1 MNATD
6 PEAVVTHRALTPI
19 IQDSTPA
26 LVAERLREAVAS
38 GVFAPGQQMVESTLA
53 RELGVSR
60 GPLREA
66 MQRLTQ
72 EGLLVGHRNR
82 GLFVMDLDDAA
93 VRDIYLARQAIE
105 RTAAAHI
112 IDVARAG
119 EAAALL
125 DVVGRMRT
133 AAAAADVRDLTALD
147 MAFHAQLVALANSPR
162 LSLMHGTLLT
172 QMRLCLVRMQSTYD
186 AAEQRVAE
194 HENLARAIVMGD
206 RPLTDRLLI
215 EHMEDGVT
223 RVLRTLHIRD

>member
-1 MNATD
+1 MEATD
-6 PEAVVTHRALTPI
+6 PQAAVTHRALSPI
-19 IQDSTPA
+19 IQDSTSA
-26 LVAERLREAVAS
+26 LVADRLREAVAS
-38 GVFAPGQQMVESTLA
+38 GIFAPGQQMVESTLA

-105 RTAAAHI
+105 RTAASHLIDAGRAHE
-112 IDVARAG
+112 ARV
-119 EAAALL
+119 LL
-125 DVVGRMRT
+125 DIVEEMRI
-133 AAAAADVRDLTALD
+133 AAPSDARDLPNLD
-147 MAFHAQLVALANSPR
+147 MRFHQQLVALADSPR

-186 AAEQRVAE
+186 HKHQRVAE
-194 HENLARAIVMGD
+194 HEDLARAIVMGD
-206 RPLTDRLLI
+206 GPLTDRLLI
-215 EHMEDGVT
+215 EHMEDGVV